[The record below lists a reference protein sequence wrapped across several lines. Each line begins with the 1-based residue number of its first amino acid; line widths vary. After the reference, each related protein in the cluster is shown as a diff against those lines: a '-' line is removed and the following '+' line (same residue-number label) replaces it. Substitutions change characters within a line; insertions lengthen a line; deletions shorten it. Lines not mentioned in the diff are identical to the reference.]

1 MYVGFKYT
9 SNDVHGTGTE
19 STILGQLNTWYT
31 NNLASYESKIDANAG
46 FCNDRE
52 PSTSNTT
59 SNGLGGT
66 GTTIITYYGAYIRF
80 YPNNR
85 WGTTQTPTFKCKN
98 SSDLFTKTGATKGNK
113 SLTNP
118 IGLITADEV
127 VHAGGFGGKSN
138 SSYYLYTGQN
148 YWTLSPYSYYG
159 SNTYPARVFIVL
171 SNGYLSNDGVNSAF
185 GVRPVINLK
194 ADVTLTGKGTT
205 SDPYIVVGGN
215 S

>member
-1 MYVGFKYT
+1 MYVGFRYT
-9 SNDVHGTGTE
+9 SGQVHGTGTE
-19 STILGQLNTWYT
+19 STILGTLNTWYT
-31 NNLASYESKIDANAG
+31 NNLASYASKIDANAG

-52 PSTSNTT
+52 PSTSNTI
-59 SNGLGGT
+59 SNGSGGT
-66 GTTIITYYGAYIRF
+66 GTTATYYGAYIRF
-80 YPNNR
+80 IPGGS

-98 SSDLFTKTGATKGNK
+98 SSDLFTKSGSSKGNK

-127 VHAGGFGGKSN
+127 LYAGGFWGKSN

-148 YWTLSPYSYYG
+148 YWTLSPSYAINAHVFRVG
-159 SNTYPARVFIVL
+159 SAGIL
-171 SNGYLSNDGVNSAF
+171 SHDDVYSAF

-194 ADVTLTGKGTT
+194 ADVTLTGKGTA
-205 SDPYIVVGGN
+205 SDPYVV